1 MIEKLLGGLA
11 GVGVAGTIAAAIM
24 QPQAVGVV
32 LAASGGAMGAAAA
45 TAEIKR
51 RDQDKAEEANRV
63 SNAFNY
69 LYETNRGL
77 IAPNQLSVL
86 SGVELPKIEIFLSA
100 LANEQNGQ
108 FIPLQSGNAVNFPHP
123 ANMVQEMTTNATEWA
138 KSQTNALI
146 AENQQLKQRM
156 TLINAARMSKAGVGG
171 PPPRAAAPNGAAP
184 RPPIQ
189 SPQEPPVEPW
199 NNLL

>member
-1 MIEKLLGGLA
+1 MIGKFLGGIA
-11 GVGVAGTIAAAIM
+11 GLGIAGTVATLFL
-24 QPQAVGVV
+24 QPQAAGAI
-32 LAASGGAMGAAAA
+32 LGATGGAMGATAAVG
-45 TAEIKR
+45 EIKR
-51 RDQDKAEEANRV
+51 RDEDRADEANRV

-77 IAPNQLSVL
+77 VAPNQLSVL
-86 SGVELPKIEIFLSA
+86 SGVELSKIEQFLSA

-108 FIPLQSGNAVNFPHP
+108 FIPLQAGSAVNFPHP
-123 ANMVQEMTTNATEWA
+123 ANMVQEMTTNATAWA
-138 KSQTNALI
+138 KTQTDQLI

-171 PPPRAAAPNGAAP
+171 PPPRPAAPNGAAP
-184 RPPIQ
+184 RPQQ
-189 SPQEPPVEPW
+189 SEPVVEPW